1 MSVLRDHYFKLGSDL
16 PKERLSA
23 ATQLISELIKVND
36 SKEWEYA
43 LNRLIKGIITT
54 RQSAKFGFSMALTEV
69 VNELIERKELT
80 VGKYL
85 DLLVETTKITSSM
98 KGKEQRAVLFGRL
111 FGLQVLIN
119 SKIILQSSEDDVVK
133 FVETL
138 LELSNVKNWIRET
151 GFFTLIQ
158 FIKLVQDD
166 DSIDYKKKIYIKILS
181 TVNDLGL
188 NLSTEG
194 LAVYL
199 SIPNSDKLSQKISNL
214 KANWKNGDPFHKGNL
229 PVLAKV
235 LKDVE
240 VINDEENEDN
250 NKKQKSSWNSR
261 LPFVWD
267 LIVLKFNQ
275 LESSPNEDDDID
287 AVPTSETS
295 KKRKKK
301 DSSKKSSK
309 KAKTEQEYISI
320 KEFWK
325 VVIDETLF
333 SEKSSYERKY
343 WGFEIFEKFVTSLI
357 NLQLVQYLF
366 TPNFMR
372 CLINQH
378 ASSSRMLYKISQQTI
393 KSLVKIIKEKQNLA
407 PIVLLCLLD
416 ESKGGCWNFDL
427 ISKSRTIDE
436 ILQVKSQINLFISI
450 LLNNFESK
458 LESQNVVEDSDKNSN
473 DNILKWYLDKIVN
486 LIKHNKQ
493 VQLSD
498 SIIESILTKMIKY
511 AFFQSKEINISKFLQ
526 SVAKERLS
534 SLLSELIT
542 TRLSNENNFT
552 TWSTFCFQTIKELS
566 QTEKCLVEFDE
577 DLALVEQETS
587 DLLKTIIE
595 LNKSSDKLYIFELLF
610 SMCLIQ
616 LYMEDEETVQ
626 VINEIKLVFENQF
639 TSKIQGQ
646 DEDEDDDQVD
656 DSVVLTEIVLS
667 FISRKSTL
675 FKKLSSLVW
684 ENFLCKSNETDGK
697 LRVNDACFRLL
708 FDVLEA
714 KENKQGQQKLFEG
727 EGGDIE
733 GEDDEEE
740 EEEDDEDGDGEDDDE
755 EEDEETEEKDQDNDE
770 DNDSDSD
777 SENDSDLDDVND
789 TMTELDKQTNL
800 KLAQALGIPTK
811 ETGEVKFDE
820 LDDLS
825 SNEEYESD
833 SMDDE
838 QMMAMDDELS
848 RIFKHRQDTL
858 NSLPT
863 GNKRK
868 LEVLEAKENMIFFK
882 NRILDLLEIFIKVNP
897 SLQFNL
903 TFITPLITLMNL
915 TLDKN
920 LGVKAHKLLKNKVSK
935 TKIDLNDLTKYYPQP
950 NEYYETLVQLISELQ
965 DKANTVKSSNQAVNQ
980 SYNQSCIIVAKNL
993 IALDENNMEKV
1004 VEIYCDSLKKWCLSN
1019 DSKLQSSLFFD
1030 FINWINT
1037 KKNNTNNNKK

>member
-1 MSVLRDHYFKLGSDL
+1 MSVLRDHYFKLGSDV
-16 PKERLSA
+16 PQERLTA
-23 ATQLISELIKVND
+23 ATQLISELISAND
-36 SKEWEYA
+36 SSEWEYA

-69 VNELIERKELT
+69 VNELIKKDELT

-85 DLLVETTKITSSM
+85 DLLVETTKISSAM

-119 SKIILQSSEDDVVK
+119 SKIVLKSKDEKDVLL
-133 FVETL
+133 FVEVL
-138 LELSNVKNWIRET
+138 LELSNFKNWIRET

-158 FIKLVQDD
+158 FIKLLQDD
-166 DSIDYKKKIYIKILS
+166 DDESVDYKKKVYVKIL
-181 TVNDLGL
+181 TMVNNLGL

-199 SIPNSDKLSQKISNL
+199 SIPNSDKLSQKIGNL
-214 KANWKNGDPFHKGNL
+214 KANWKEGDPFHKGNL

-240 VINDEENEDN
+240 VINDEESEENGN

-275 LESSPNEDDDID
+275 LDSTSNSEDDVD
-287 AVPTSETS
+287 AVQTSESS

-301 DSSKKSSK
+301 ESSKKSK
-309 KAKTEQEYISI
+309 KAKTDQEYITI

-325 VVIDETLF
+325 VVVDETLF

-343 WGFEIFEKFVTSLI
+343 WGFEIFEKFITSLSNHPSSI
-357 NLQLVQYLF
+357 QYLF

-378 ASSSRMLYKISQQTI
+378 ASSARMLYKISQLTI
-393 KSLVKIIKEKQNLA
+393 KTLVKITKEKQYLA
-407 PIVLLCLLD
+407 PIVLSCLLD

-436 ILQVKSQINLFISI
+436 ILQTKSQVNQFIAI
-450 LLNNFESK
+450 LLSNFESK

-498 SIIESILTKMIKY
+498 TIIESILTKLIKY
-511 AFFQSKEINISKFLQ
+511 AFFESNDVNVSKFLQ

-534 SLLSELIT
+534 SVLSELIT
-542 TRLSNENNFT
+542 TRLSNSKYT
-552 TWSTFCFQTIKELS
+552 TWSTFCFETIKELS
-566 QTEKCLVEFDE
+566 KSEKCLVEFDE
-577 DLALVEQETS
+577 DLAVVEQQTS
-587 DLLKTIIE
+587 DLLNTIIE
-595 LNKSSDKLYIFELLF
+595 LNKASSDKLYIFELLF

-626 VINEIKLVFENQF
+626 VINELKLVFENQF
-639 TSKIQGQ
+639 AGKT
-646 DEDEDDDQVD
+646 EDDDEDQVD

-675 FKKLSSLVW
+675 FKKLSTLVW
-684 ENFLCKSNETDGK
+684 ENFLCKTNDTTEK

-714 KENKQGQQKLFEG
+714 RENKQGQQKLFEG
-727 EGGDIE
+727 EGGE
-733 GEDDEEE
+733 V
-740 EEEDDEDGDGEDDDE
+740 E
-755 EEDEETEEKDQDNDE
+755 EEDEEEE
-770 DNDSDSD
+770 DNDGDNE
-777 SENDSDLDDVND
+777 SEEDQKEEDDAEDEDEDEDEGEDSDLEDVND

-811 ETGEVKFDE
+811 ESGEVKFDE
-820 LDDLS
+820 LDDLTS
-825 SNEEYESD
+825 DEEYESD

-868 LEVLEAKENMIFFK
+868 LEVLEAKENMVFFK
-882 NRILDLLEIFIKVNP
+882 NRILDLLEIFNRVNG
-897 SLQFNL
+897 SLHYNL
-903 TFITPLITLMNL
+903 TFIEPLITLMNL

-935 TKIDLNDLTKYYPQP
+935 TKIEPEELAKYYADPAG
-950 NEYYETLVQLISELQ
+950 YYTSLIQLVSDLQ
-965 DKANTVKSSNQAVNQ
+965 EKASTIKSSNQSVIQ
-980 SYNQSCIIVAKNL
+980 SYNQSCIVVAKNL
-993 IALDENNMEKV
+993 IALDEQNMEKV
-1004 VEIYCDSLKKWCLSN
+1004 VEIYSRSFKQWCLSS

-1030 FINWINT
+1030 FTNWVNS
-1037 KKNNTNNNKK
+1037 KKNSHQNNKK

>member
-16 PKERLSA
+16 PQERLSA
-23 ATQLISELIKVND
+23 ATQLISELVKVND
-36 SKEWEYA
+36 SNEWEYA

-69 VNELIERKELT
+69 VSELINKDELT
-80 VGKYL
+80 VAKYL
-85 DLLVETTKITSSM
+85 VLLVDATKISSSM

-119 SKIILQSSEDDVVK
+119 SKIVLQSGESDVIK
-133 FVETL
+133 FVEVL
-138 LELSNVKNWIRET
+138 LELSNFKNWIRET

-158 FIKLVQDD
+158 FIKLLENEESV
-166 DSIDYKKKIYIKILS
+166 DYKKKVYIKIL
-181 TVNDLGL
+181 TMVNNLGL

-199 SIPNSDKLSQKISNL
+199 SIPDSDELSQKIGNL
-214 KANWKNGDPFHKGNL
+214 KANWKNGDPFYKGNL

-240 VINDEENEDN
+240 VINDEENDNSSSSKNN
-250 NKKQKSSWNSR
+250 NKKQKSNWNSR

-275 LESSPNEDDDID
+275 LDSESTDEDDIE
-287 AVPTSETS
+287 AVPSNESS

-309 KAKTEQEYISI
+309 KSKTDPEFISV

-343 WGFEIFEKFVTSLI
+343 WGFEIFEKFITSLDNI
-357 NLQLVQYLF
+357 QLIQYLF

-378 ASSSRMLYKISQQTI
+378 ASSARMLYKISQLTI
-393 KSLVKIIKEKQNLA
+393 KSLLKMSKEKPSLA
-407 PIVLLCLLD
+407 PIVLLSLLD

-436 ILQVKSQINLFISI
+436 ILQVKSQINLFVSI

-458 LESQNVVEDSDKNSN
+458 LNSQNVIEDSDKNSN

-498 SIIESILTKMIKY
+498 AIVESILTKLIKY
-511 AFFQSKEINISKFLQ
+511 AFFESKDVNISTFLQ

-534 SLLSELIT
+534 SVLSELIT
-542 TRLSNENNFT
+542 TRLSNHKNCT
-552 TWSTFCFQTIKELS
+552 TWSTFCFETIKQLS
-566 QTEKCLVEFDE
+566 KSEKCLVEFDE
-577 DLALVEQETS
+577 DLSLVEQETS
-587 DLLKTIIE
+587 DLLNTIIE

-639 TSKIQGQ
+639 TPKIG
-646 DEDEDDDQVD
+646 DDDDGDDQVD
-656 DSVVLTEIVLS
+656 DSLVLTEIVLS

-675 FKKLSSLVW
+675 FKKLSTLVW
-684 ENFLCKSNETDGK
+684 ENFLCKGNETDGK

-727 EGGDIE
+727 DGGDVE
-733 GEDDEEE
+733 GEESDD
-740 EEEDDEDGDGEDDDE
+740 DDEDEEDNDNEDDDDGKE
-755 EEDEETEEKDQDNDE
+755 ESGDEDAKKSNEDE
-770 DNDSDSD
+770 DSDVV
-777 SENDSDLDDVND
+777 SENDLDEVND

-811 ETGEVKFDE
+811 ESGEVKFDE

-858 NSLPT
+858 NSIPT

-868 LEVLEAKENMIFFK
+868 LEVMEAKENMIFFK
-882 NRILDLLEIFIKVNP
+882 NRILDLLEIFNKINS
-897 SLQFNL
+897 SLHFNL

-935 TKIDLNDLTKYYPQP
+935 TKVDLNELVKYYPQP
-950 NEYYETLVQLISELQ
+950 SEYYESLVQLVSELQ
-965 DKANTVKSSNQAVNQ
+965 DKANSVKSSNQAVIQ

-993 IALDENNMEKV
+993 IALDDSNMEKV
-1004 VEIYCDSLKKWCLSN
+1004 VQIYCDSLKKWCLFN

-1037 KKNNTNNNKK
+1037 KKNNNKK